1 MNDDAGG
8 RGVSVEIYIKTY
20 YMENFKSRR
29 ENIMNIFS
37 QAKQD
42 LEQLNAEIDTA
53 IVSSKEKIAAMQAE
67 ISELTS
73 LKTNNENSIKSF
85 VKIFKL

>member
-42 LEQLNAEIDTA
+42 LEQLNAEIDVA
-53 IVSSKEKIAAMQAE
+53 ITSSQEKIAAMKAE